1 MKLLNLLLC
10 LAVAGKKKCKTHQWE
25 KKGKCV
31 KMVGFALENKLLP
44 KQATAFAK
52 QFYDYLDEE
61 QVYQKF
67 IGSSLLNQSR
77 TVN

>member
-1 MKLLNLLLC
+1 
-10 LAVAGKKKCKTHQWE
+10 
-25 KKGKCV
+25 
-31 KMVGFALENKLLP
+31 MVGFALENKLLP